1 MTLDE
6 IKKLIESPRY
16 DFLRQNEHLKDRI
29 ILLTL
34 GGSYAYGTNIETSD
48 VDLRGCALNSPQDIL
63 GMSNFEQLVNSDTDT
78 TVFAFNKL
86 VRLLYGCNPNVIE
99 VLGCKRE
106 HYLILTPL
114 GQQLIDNRKLFLSQ
128 RAAYTFGGYAFS
140 QLRRL
145 ENAIARDKLAQPQK
159 EVHVKNS
166 IDKVVRNFNNEGRTS
181 PVGYTLSLD
190 GAVHDDFETET
201 FIDMSL
207 THYPVRDLKALVN
220 DINNV
225 IRDYE
230 NDLHGRNR
238 KKDDLHLNKHAMHLI
253 RLYLMCIDILEQEEI
268 ITYREKD
275 HGLLMSIRRG
285 DYQHEDGTF
294 DSSFFDL
301 VKELSDKMDYAKA
314 NTSLPHS
321 PNMKK
326 IEEFVMDVNRKSIE
340 VVIPNDN
347 R

>member
-1 MTLDE
+1 MTLEE
-6 IKKLIESPRY
+6 IQEAIHSPAY
-16 DFLRQNEHLKDRI
+16 DFLFSNEHLKGR
-29 ILLTL
+29 LAFVCV
-34 GGSYAYGTNIETSD
+34 GGSHAYGTNVATSD
-48 VDLRGCALNSPQDIL
+48 LDLRGCALNSASDIL
-63 GMSNFEQLVNSDTDT
+63 GLTNFEQVVDSATDT

-86 VRLLYGCNPNVIE
+86 VHLLMGCNPNVVE
-99 VLGCKRE
+99 MLGCRPE
-106 HYLILTPL
+106 HYLIMSDI
-114 GQQLIDNRKLFLSQ
+114 GQEMIAHRHMFLSQ

-145 ENAIARDKLAQPQK
+145 ENAIARDKLSQDKK
-159 EVHVKNS
+159 EVHVRNS
-166 IDKVVRNFNNEGRTS
+166 IDKVITNFNKEERPS
-181 PVGYTLSLD
+181 SSVAYRLEVD
-190 GAVHDDFETET
+190 DAVHDEFDKET
-201 FIDMSL
+201 FITVNL
-207 THYPVRDLKALVN
+207 EHYPVRDLKALIN

-275 HGLLMSIRRG
+275 RALLMDVRG
-285 DYQHEDGTF
+285 GKFQHDDGTF

-301 VKELSDKMDYAKA
+301 VDTLSKRMDYAKEH
-314 NTSLPHS
+314 TSLPHS

-326 IEEFVMDVNRKSIE
+326 IEAFVMDVNRKSIS
-340 VVIPNDN
+340 
-347 R
+347 